1 MPKDVKQP
9 VQGRELSVAKSGFRI
24 QAHTL
29 NYCTIQYYIDLALN
43 SVPGEL

>member
-9 VQGRELSVAKSGFRI
+9 VQGCELSVAKSGFRI
-24 QAHTL
+24 KAHTL
-29 NYCTIQYYIDLALN
+29 NHYTIQYYIDLALN